1 MEEATAATSTYANV
15 QEDEA
20 DEVLAMAEPEM
31 EVDMADMDDEAE
43 PDEEQQEDYYDH
55 EDPEEIAERRPVI
68 LQENQ
73 HITDPAR
80 ALARISTQVPYH
92 PNAPSAY
99 CIEAKFASFAYM
111 A

>member
-31 EVDMADMDDEAE
+31 EDMADMDDEAE

-55 EDPEEIAERRPVI
+55 EEIAERRPVI

-99 CIEAKFASFAYM
+99 CIEAKFVSFAYM